1 MMPPAYG
8 VLCTMQCGIPGLC
21 VVAQSRERGSSTAEA
36 LSVALDS
43 YRGQGWSFSRGSRL
57 VPAQMSVKRWLAVV
71 YLAVQ
76 STGHARILHWAAS
89 TVKTRGILQSVCA
102 GAEGEGRGGERPK
115 DASGM
120 CVRSTVL
127 ALVVFELS

>member
-1 MMPPAYG
+1 
-8 VLCTMQCGIPGLC
+8 MQCEIPGLC

-36 LSVALDS
+36 LSLALDS
-43 YRGQGWSFSRGSRL
+43 YRGQGWSFFWVWHKSAS
-57 VPAQMSVKRWLAVV
+57 AVKRWLAAV

-76 STGHARILHWAAS
+76 SMGHACILHWAAS
-89 TVKTRGILQSVCA
+89 TVKIRGILQSVCA
-102 GAEGEGRGGERPK
+102 EAEGEGRERERAR

-120 CVRSTVL
+120 YIL